1 MKKSTQ
7 VNKANT
13 KNKIHVKEGDNVIVI
28 SGDYKGATGK
38 VLAVSR
44 KEGKVIVEKVNM
56 VKKHVKPRKQGDK
69 GGIVEA
75 EAAMYASKV
84 QHYCSSCKAPTRVAH
99 KMNDNGSKERVCIK
113 CGKKL

>member
-1 MKKSTQ
+1 MKKNTQ
-7 VNKANT
+7 VNTN
-13 KNKIHVKEGDNVIVI
+13 NLHVKVGDNIIVI
-28 SGDYKGATGK
+28 SGDDKGATGK
-38 VLAVSR
+38 VMAVSR
-44 KEGKVIVEKVNM
+44 KEGKVIVEKINM

-84 QHYCSSCKAPTRVAH
+84 QLYCSHCKAGRRAAH
-99 KMNDNGSKERVCIK
+99 KMNENGSKERVCVK